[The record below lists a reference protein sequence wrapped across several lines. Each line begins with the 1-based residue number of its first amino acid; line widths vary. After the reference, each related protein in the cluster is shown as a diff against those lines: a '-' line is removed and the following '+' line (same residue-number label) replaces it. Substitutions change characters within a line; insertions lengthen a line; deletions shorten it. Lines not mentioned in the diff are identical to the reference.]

1 MSTTTASTLAP
12 ASTIGSRASDVP
24 VLLAVSYLRVST
36 REQAERGGTDEGFSI
51 PAQREAN
58 QRKADELGARIV
70 HEFIDAGESARS
82 ADRDGLQEM
91 LAFIAASRVTFCIVH
106 KLDRLARNR
115 ADDVKIQEALLAAGV
130 TLVSATE
137 SIDQTPSGMLVH
149 GIMSSIAEFY
159 SRNLA
164 TEVSKGLSQKIAQ
177 GGTPMRAPIGYL
189 NVRTT
194 DDNGREVRTVEVDAE
209 RAPLIRWAFER
220 YAEGETSVTGLLR
233 DLTARGLV
241 SVPTPKRPAKQLGKN
256 SLYRVLTNPYY
267 AGVIR
272 YKGALYPGAHEPLI
286 EPALFDQVQSLLKA
300 RTAKQ
305 TRHVQHAHHLKG
317 LLHCGTCGS
326 RMLLD
331 FATNPRG
338 TTYAYFIC
346 SGRAA
351 KKTSCTRRAVP
362 VAVAERLVADSYA
375 NITISDQTYRDL
387 AAQVDAAFDKRMTGR
402 DQEIADLMANRQKLE
417 AESDKLLAAHFADAI
432 DLSTLKRHQDRIR
445 AGLADVNQRLTE
457 HDKHHTG
464 GRAFLHDSLRL
475 LTDAHRAYARSGDAD
490 RRLANQA
497 FYARLD
503 ITDDEQLRPKLA
515 EPFATIIRESSEED
529 DDDAGAGHERGGRN
543 DLREQPTS
551 SDVACSRKTLLVDLA
566 GCFSNHRKPLRT
578 LIRRVLRGSRPSR
591 PARVRGPIVDERG
604 PVTENST
611 QSQTRLNASTRA
623 ELLDGYASGVPV
635 RVLAER
641 FGVHRSTVREI
652 AAKAKISP
660 RRRSLSERDA
670 QEATRLYTDGMT
682 LVEVSARLGV
692 GDEAV
697 RAAVVACGGTIRP
710 RGRRPSQLRRPN
722 DH

>member
-1 MSTTTASTLAP
+1 MSTTTAPDHTLTPFGVIDDHA
-12 ASTIGSRASDVP
+12 GDKP

-58 QRKADELGARIV
+58 ARKADELGARIV
-70 HEFIDAGESARS
+70 REFVDAGESARS

-91 LAFIAASRVTFCIVH
+91 LAFIAATRVTFCIVH

-115 ADDVKIQEALLAAGV
+115 ADDVKIHEALISAGV

-164 TEVSKGLSQKIAQ
+164 TEVTKGLTQKVAQ

-189 NVRTT
+189 NVRKT
-194 DDNGREVRTVEVDAE
+194 DDNGREVRTVEVDPE
-209 RAPLIRWAFER
+209 RAPLITWAFEH
-220 YAEGETSVTGLLR
+220 YATGETSVTGLLR
-233 DLTARGLV
+233 DLTARGLLT
-241 SVPTPKRPAKQLGKN
+241 VPTPKRPLKPLGKN
-256 SLYRVLTNPYY
+256 TLYKLLTNPYY

-272 YKGALYPGAHEPLI
+272 YKGALHPGAHEPI
-286 EPALFDQVQSLLKA
+286 VGPELFDKVQSLLKA
-300 RTAKQ
+300 RTAKM

-375 NITISDQTYRDL
+375 SITISDSTYQRL
-387 AAQVDAAFDKRMTGR
+387 AADVDAAFDKRNTGQDR
-402 DQEIADLMANRQKLE
+402 EVADLTANRARLE

-432 DLSTLKRHQDRIR
+432 DLDTLKRHQDRIR
-445 AGLADVNQRLTE
+445 AGLADINRRLAE
-457 HDKHHTG
+457 HSEHHTG

-475 LTDAHRAYARSGDAD
+475 LTDAHRAYAHSGDAD

-497 FYARLD
+497 FYTRLD
-503 ITDDEQLRPKLA
+503 ITDNEQLRPHLA
-515 EPFATIIRESSEED
+515 EPFATIFRQAHDSGDEGKEAKRE
-529 DDDAGAGHERGGRN
+529 HT
-543 DLREQPTS
+543 TS
-551 SDVACSRKTLLVDLA
+551 TDVACSRKTLWVELRGIEPLT
-566 GCFSNHRKPLRT
+566 FSLRT
-578 LIRRVLRGSRPSR
+578 RRATNCANAPGPFLRYP
-591 PARVRGPIVDERG
+591 
-604 PVTENST
+604 
-611 QSQTRLNASTRA
+611 
-623 ELLDGYASGVPV
+623 
-635 RVLAER
+635 
-641 FGVHRSTVREI
+641 
-652 AAKAKISP
+652 
-660 RRRSLSERDA
+660 
-670 QEATRLYTDGMT
+670 
-682 LVEVSARLGV
+682 
-692 GDEAV
+692 
-697 RAAVVACGGTIRP
+697 
-710 RGRRPSQLRRPN
+710 
-722 DH
+722 

>member
-1 MSTTTASTLAP
+1 MTTTAPTLTPMGVTADH
-12 ASTIGSRASDVP
+12 GDDKP

-36 REQAERGGTDEGFSI
+36 REQAERGGTEEGFSI

-58 QRKADELGARIV
+58 QRKADELGARV
-70 HEFIDAGESARS
+70 VREFIDAGESARS

-91 LAFIAASRVTFCIVH
+91 LAFIAATRVTFCIVH

-115 ADDVKIQEALLAAGV
+115 ADDVAIHQALLTAGV

-164 TEVSKGLSQKIAQ
+164 TEVTKGLTQKVAQ

-189 NVRTT
+189 NVRKT
-194 DDNGREVRTVEVDAE
+194 DDNGREVRTVEVDPE
-209 RAPLIRWAFER
+209 RAPLITWAFEH
-220 YAEGETSVTGLLR
+220 YATGETSVTGLLR
-233 DLTARGLV
+233 DLTARGLLT
-241 SVPTPKRPAKQLGKN
+241 VPTPKRPLKPLGKN
-256 SLYRVLTNPYY
+256 TLYKLLTNPYY

-272 YKGALYPGAHEPLI
+272 YKGALHPGAHEPI
-286 EPALFDQVQSLLKA
+286 VGPELFDKVQSLLKA
-300 RTAKQ
+300 RTAKM

-375 NITISDQTYRDL
+375 SITISDSTYQRL
-387 AAQVDAAFDKRMTGR
+387 AADVDAAFDKRNTGQDR
-402 DQEIADLMANRQKLE
+402 EVADLTANRARLE

-432 DLSTLKRHQDRIR
+432 DLDTLKRHQDRIR
-445 AGLADVNQRLTE
+445 AGLADINRRLAE
-457 HDKHHTG
+457 HSEHHTG

-475 LTDAHRAYARSGDAD
+475 LTDAHRAYAHSGDAD

-497 FYARLD
+497 FYTRLD
-503 ITDDEQLRPKLA
+503 ITDNEQLRPHLA
-515 EPFATIIRESSEED
+515 EPFATIFRQAHDSGDEGKEAKRE
-529 DDDAGAGHERGGRN
+529 HT
-543 DLREQPTS
+543 TS
-551 SDVACSRKTLLVDLA
+551 TDVACSRKTLWVELRGIEPLT
-566 GCFSNHRKPLRT
+566 FSLRT
-578 LIRRVLRGSRPSR
+578 RRATNCATAPSLPQDTRSSGAFPHRRITGCRGAHC
-591 PARVRGPIVDERG
+591 ARATDTGI
-604 PVTENST
+604 
-611 QSQTRLNASTRA
+611 TR
-623 ELLDGYASGVPV
+623 
-635 RVLAER
+635 
-641 FGVHRSTVREI
+641 
-652 AAKAKISP
+652 
-660 RRRSLSERDA
+660 
-670 QEATRLYTDGMT
+670 
-682 LVEVSARLGV
+682 
-692 GDEAV
+692 
-697 RAAVVACGGTIRP
+697 
-710 RGRRPSQLRRPN
+710 
-722 DH
+722 